1 MPAKRTL
8 QDAELCFTQINDL
21 KQMLSGVL
29 NIGISYTFAPV
40 LMEAVKDFTRQCP
53 GVRLNIICRTIEK
66 LLELLK
72 KREVDF
78 VLCFK
83 PNFKDEEIE
92 SHILFDNQL
101 SVIVNRKHT
110 LAERKSLKIE
120 ELLPY
125 RIVMPAHE
133 TQARHA
139 FEYFF
144 PGMTEKLNVVV
155 EINEINVLLD
165 LVRSTQ
171 MITFLSEAT
180 LRALP

>member
-40 LMEAVKDFTRQCP
+40 LMEAVKDFTRQYP
-53 GVRLNIICRTIEK
+53 GVRLNIICRTIEE

-92 SHILFDNQL
+92 SHY
-101 SVIVNRKHT
+101 SW
-110 LAERKSLKIE
+110 
-120 ELLPY
+120 
-125 RIVMPAHE
+125 
-133 TQARHA
+133 
-139 FEYFF
+139 
-144 PGMTEKLNVVV
+144 PG
-155 EINEINVLLD
+155 
-165 LVRSTQ
+165 
-171 MITFLSEAT
+171 FCF
-180 LRALP
+180 

>member
-1 MPAKRTL
+1 
-8 QDAELCFTQINDL
+8 
-21 KQMLSGVL
+21 MLSGVL

-40 LMEAVKDFTRQCP
+40 LMEAVKDFTRQYP
-53 GVRLNIICRTIEK
+53 GVRLNIICRTME
-66 LLELLK
+66 ELLK

-101 SVIVNRKHT
+101 SVIVNIKHP

-139 FEYFF
+139 CEYFF
-144 PGMTEKLNVVV
+144 PGMTEKLNVLPLRGHPLSKGRTDSHSHRCAKYPDGRLRPHTK
-155 EINEINVLLD
+155 ESLQEKIRATNAVL
-165 LVRSTQ
+165 
-171 MITFLSEAT
+171 E
-180 LRALP
+180 RANDWLK